1 MNGISSKVGLGAA
14 AGAVT
19 IVLVW
24 IVGLLGLVVPPE
36 VSSAV
41 TVLITA
47 VVGYLVPE
55 TRSIPIEDAQINRVV
70 TDGGHITQT
79 PTEGTTPSQ

>member
-19 IVLVW
+19 IILVW
-24 IVGLLGLVVPPE
+24 LVGLFGLVVPPE
-36 VSSAV
+36 VASAF

-47 VVGYLVPE
+47 GVGYAVPE
-55 TRSIPIEDAQINRVV
+55 TRSIPIDDAIISRVV
-70 TDGGHITQT
+70 SDKTTGGSPDTGAV
-79 PTEGTTPSQ
+79 GTL